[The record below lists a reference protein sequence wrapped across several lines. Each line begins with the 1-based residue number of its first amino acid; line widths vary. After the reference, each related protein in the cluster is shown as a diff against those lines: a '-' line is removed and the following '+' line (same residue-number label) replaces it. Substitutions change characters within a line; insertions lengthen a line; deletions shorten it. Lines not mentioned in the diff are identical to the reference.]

1 MYLLSFCFHV
11 FWVWERRMAQECFNL
26 LCDVAGWRMTLKVFR
41 NWAGWR
47 MNLKLFG
54 RRPDMA
60 LEGETVIMIA
70 GWRM

>member
-1 MYLLSFCFHV
+1 
-11 FWVWERRMAQECFNL
+11 MAQECFNL